1 LTKPLRPAPKIFNH
15 LAMKKRIAHIIK
27 YESRVKSFVADT
39 FDEKR
44 MLEDYTKI
52 QSKPNNKLPLKNLLV
67 GVKDII
73 NVDGYPTRCGSLLP
87 HELFKGSQA
96 SCVSKLLDAGAI
108 FAGKTVTAEFAVS
121 DPGETRNPRNLS
133 HTPGGSSSG
142 SGASVAAGFCDIAI
156 GTQTSGSVIRPAG
169 YCGVIGYKP
178 SFGRIS
184 RDGVLLFSNS
194 MDHIGICAKDLNLLE
209 KILPLIV
216 NGWRFQKPKINRNIS
231 IGVPV
236 GSYINLSKALVLQQF
251 LNTVQLLK
259 EKFHVSKLELVK
271 DIESYNRKID
281 EITFAELYKVHA
293 VWYHRYKELYGPI
306 VRKTIEAGKNINPND
321 LTLLIKKSKKDRQFL
336 QMLMIEKGID
346 IWVAPV
352 APDVAPFGIDSTGD
366 FRMNSIWSYTGLP
379 VITIPTGVNEKN
391 LPYSIQIVGRFGE
404 DEKLLQISQV
414 IEKSLKVPPLL
425 NSWELN

>member
-1 LTKPLRPAPKIFNH
+1 
-15 LAMKKRIAHIIK
+15 MKG
-27 YESRVKSFVADT
+27 
-39 FDEKR
+39 
-44 MLEDYTKI
+44 
-52 QSKPNNKLPLKNLLV
+52 LLF

-87 HELFKGSQA
+87 HELFKGIQA
-96 SCVSKLLDAGAI
+96 SCVSKLLNAGAI

-194 MDHIGICAKDLNLLE
+194 MDHIGICAKDLDLLE

-216 NGWRFQKPKINRNIS
+216 KGWRYQKPKINRNIS

-259 EKFHVSKLELVK
+259 KKFKVSELELVK

-293 VWYHRYKELYGPI
+293 IWYQRYKKLYGPK
-306 VRKTIEAGKNINPND
+306 VRKTIEAGKNIDPND
-321 LTLLIKKSKKDRQFL
+321 LTLLIEKSKKDRQFL
-336 QMLMIEKGID
+336 QMLMIEQEID

-352 APDVAPFGIDSTGD
+352 APDVAPFGIESTGD

-379 VITIPTGVNEKN
+379 VITIPTGVNENN
-391 LPYSIQIVGRFGE
+391 LPYSIQIVGRFEE
-404 DEKLLQISQV
+404 DEKLLQISKI
-414 IEKSLKVPPLL
+414 IEKSLNAPPLL
-425 NSWELN
+425 NSWELS

>member
-1 LTKPLRPAPKIFNH
+1 MTKPLRPAPKIFNH

-216 NGWRFQKPKINRNIS
+216 NGWRFQKPKINGNIS

-391 LPYSIQIVGRFGE
+391 LPYSIQIVGRLGE

>member
-1 LTKPLRPAPKIFNH
+1 
-15 LAMKKRIAHIIK
+15 MKKRIKHIIK

-259 EKFHVSKLELVK
+259 EKFHVSNLELVK
-271 DIESYNRKID
+271 DIEGYNRKID

>member
-1 LTKPLRPAPKIFNH
+1 
-15 LAMKKRIAHIIK
+15 MKKRIEHIIK
-27 YESRVKSFVADT
+27 YEGRVKSFVEGT
-39 FDEKR
+39 FDDNR
-44 MLEDYTKI
+44 ILEDWKKN
-52 QSKPNNKLPLKNLLV
+52 QSKTIINFPLKDLLF

-87 HELFKGSQA
+87 SELFNGSQA
-96 SCVSKLLDAGAI
+96 SCVSTLLNAGAI

-121 DPGETRNPRNLS
+121 DPGETRNPRNLF

-169 YCGVIGYKP
+169 YCGVVGYKP

-194 MDHIGICAKDLNLLE
+194 MDHVGVCTRDLDVLE
-209 KILPLIV
+209 KVLPLLV
-216 NGWRFQKPKINRNIS
+216 DGWRFQKPKVNKNTS
-231 IGVPV
+231 IGIPK
-236 GSYINLSKALVLQQF
+236 GSYINLSKPNVLKQF
-251 LNTVQLLK
+251 FNTIQLLEERFDIK
-259 EKFHVSKLELVK
+259 NLELVR

-281 EITFAELYKVHA
+281 KITFAELYKVHSL
-293 VWYHRYKELYGPI
+293 WFEKYQELYGPK
-306 VRKTIEAGKNINPND
+306 VRETIEAGKKISSED
-321 LTLLIKKSKKDRQFL
+321 FTSLTNMSRKDRKLL

-346 IWVAPV
+346 IWIAPV

-379 VITIPTGVNEKN
+379 VITIPTGINENN

-404 DEKLLQISQV
+404 DEKLLKISK
-414 IEKSLKVPPLL
+414 IIGEILKVPQIQ
-425 NSWELN
+425 NSWELHQFK

>member
-1 LTKPLRPAPKIFNH
+1 
-15 LAMKKRIAHIIK
+15 MKKRIEHIIK

-142 SGASVAAGFCDIAI
+142 SGASVAAGVCDIAM

-271 DIESYNRKID
+271 DIEGYNRKID

>member
-1 LTKPLRPAPKIFNH
+1 
-15 LAMKKRIAHIIK
+15 MKKRIENIIK
-27 YESRVKSFVADT
+27 YESRVKSFIADT

-271 DIESYNRKID
+271 DIEGYNRKID

-414 IEKSLKVPPLL
+414 VEKSLKVPPLL

>member
-1 LTKPLRPAPKIFNH
+1 MLPIRRKIE
-15 LAMKKRIAHIIK
+15 HIIEHECK
-27 YESRVKSFVADT
+27 VKSFVKGT

-44 MLEDYTKI
+44 ILVDLDKI
-52 QSKPNNKLPLKNLLV
+52 CSKTSSNQTLKGLLF

-73 NVDGYPTRCGSLLP
+73 NVDGFPTRCGSLLP
-87 HELFKGSQA
+87 HELFKGLQA
-96 SCVSKLLDAGAI
+96 SCVSKLLNAGAI

-133 HTPGGSSSG
+133 YTPGGSSSG
-142 SGASVAAGFCDIAI
+142 SAASVAAGFCDIAI

-169 YCGVIGYKP
+169 YCGTIGYKP

-209 KILPLIV
+209 KTLPLLV
-216 NGWRFQKPKINRNIS
+216 NSWSFWKSKINQNIS

-236 GSYINLSKALVLQQF
+236 GSYINLSKPDILHQF
-251 LNTVQLLK
+251 FNTVQLLK
-259 EKFHVSKLELVK
+259 AKFHVNKFELVK
-271 DIESYNRKID
+271 DINRYNRKID
-281 EITFAELYKVHA
+281 DISSAELYKVHA
-293 VWYHRYKELYGPI
+293 VWYERYKELYGPE
-306 VRKTIEAGKNINPND
+306 VSKTIEVGKNIDPYD
-321 LTLLIKKSKKDRQFL
+321 LTLLIKKSKQDRQFL
-336 QMLMIEKGID
+336 QMLMVEKGID
-346 IWVAPV
+346 IWIAPV
-352 APDVAPFGIDSTGD
+352 APDLAPFGIDSTGD

-379 VITIPTGVNEKN
+379 VITIPTGVNQIN

-404 DEKLLQISQV
+404 DEKLLQISKI
-414 IEKSLKVPPLL
+414 IEECLKIPPLL

>member
-1 LTKPLRPAPKIFNH
+1 
-15 LAMKKRIAHIIK
+15 MKKRIEQIIK

-142 SGASVAAGFCDIAI
+142 SGASVAAGFCDFAI

-346 IWVAPV
+346 IWIAPV
-352 APDVAPFGIDSTGD
+352 APDLAPFGIDSTGD
-366 FRMNSIWSYTGLP
+366 FRMNAIWSYTGLP
-379 VITIPTGVNEKN
+379 VITIPTGVNKNN

-404 DEKLLQISQV
+404 DEKLLQISKL
-414 IEKSLKVPPLL
+414 IAKRLNTLPLL
-425 NSWELN
+425 NEWELS

>member
-1 LTKPLRPAPKIFNH
+1 
-15 LAMKKRIAHIIK
+15 MKKRIQHIIK
-27 YESRVKSFVADT
+27 YENKVKSFVRDT

-44 MLEDYTKI
+44 ILKDSAKI
-52 QSKPNNKLPLKNLLV
+52 HFRTGHNFPLKGLLF

-73 NVDGYPTRCGSLLP
+73 NVDGYPTRCGSSLP
-87 HELFKGSQA
+87 HELFKGFQA
-96 SCVSKLLDAGAI
+96 SCVSKLLNAGAI

-209 KILPLIV
+209 KILPIIV
-216 NGWRFQKPKINRNIS
+216 DGWRYQKPKINRNIS

-236 GSYINLSKALVLQQF
+236 GSYINLSKAHVLQQF

-259 EKFHVSKLELVK
+259 EKFKVSELELVK

-293 VWYHRYKELYGPI
+293 VWYQRYKKLYGPK
-306 VRKTIEAGKNINPND
+306 VRETIEAGKNIDPND
-321 LTLLIKKSKKDRQFL
+321 LNLLIEKSKKDQQFL
-336 QMLMIEKGID
+336 QMLMVDKEID

-352 APDVAPFGIDSTGD
+352 APDVAPFGIESTGD

-379 VITIPTGVNEKN
+379 VITIPTGVNENN

-404 DEKLLQISQV
+404 DEKLLQISKV
-414 IEKSLKVPPLL
+414 IEKSLNAPPLL
-425 NSWELN
+425 NSWDLVKL

>member
-1 LTKPLRPAPKIFNH
+1 MRRKIE
-15 LAMKKRIAHIIK
+15 HIIEHECK
-27 YESRVKSFVADT
+27 VKSFVKGT

-44 MLEDYTKI
+44 ILVDLDKI
-52 QSKPNNKLPLKNLLV
+52 CSKTSSNQTLKGLLF

-87 HELFKGSQA
+87 HELFKGLQA
-96 SCVSKLLDAGAI
+96 SCVSKLLNAGAI

-121 DPGETRNPRNLS
+121 DPGETRNPRNLF

-169 YCGVIGYKP
+169 YCGVVGYKP

-194 MDHIGICAKDLNLLE
+194 MDHVGVCTRDLDVLE
-209 KILPLIV
+209 KVLPLLV
-216 NGWRFQKPKINRNIS
+216 DGWRFQKPKVNKNTS
-231 IGVPV
+231 IGIPK
-236 GSYINLSKALVLQQF
+236 GSYINLSKPNVLKQF
-251 LNTVQLLK
+251 FNTIQLLE
-259 EKFHVSKLELVK
+259 EKFDIKNLELVR
-271 DIESYNRKID
+271 DIESYNSKID
-281 EITFAELYKVHA
+281 KITFAELYKVHS
-293 VWYHRYKELYGPI
+293 VWFEKYKGLYGPK
-306 VRKTIEAGKNINPND
+306 VRETIEAGKKISSED
-321 LTLLIKKSKKDRQFL
+321 FTSLTNRSRKDRKLL

-346 IWVAPV
+346 IWIAPV

-379 VITIPTGVNEKN
+379 VITIPTGINENN

-404 DEKLLQISQV
+404 DEKLLKISK
-414 IEKSLKVPPLL
+414 IIGEILKVPQIQ
-425 NSWELN
+425 NSWELHQFK

>member
-1 LTKPLRPAPKIFNH
+1 
-15 LAMKKRIAHIIK
+15 MKKRIEHIIK

-44 MLEDYTKI
+44 MLEDCTKI

-142 SGASVAAGFCDIAI
+142 SAASVAAGFCDIAI

-216 NGWRFQKPKINRNIS
+216 NDWRFQKPKKNRNIS

-366 FRMNSIWSYTGLP
+366 FRMNSIWS
-379 VITIPTGVNEKN
+379 
-391 LPYSIQIVGRFGE
+391 
-404 DEKLLQISQV
+404 
-414 IEKSLKVPPLL
+414 
-425 NSWELN
+425 